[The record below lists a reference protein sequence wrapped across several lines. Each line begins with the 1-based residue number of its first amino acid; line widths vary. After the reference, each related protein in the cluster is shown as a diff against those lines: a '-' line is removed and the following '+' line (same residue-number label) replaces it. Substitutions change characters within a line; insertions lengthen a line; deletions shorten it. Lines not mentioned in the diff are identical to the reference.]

1 MDDTANEKYHILL
14 VDDNNDMRDHL
25 ADLLKEFVVYRA
37 CDGQDAMRVLKK
49 LNKLPDLILSDIM
62 MPNMNGYELL
72 DVLRSNVKTQLI
84 PVILLSAK
92 ASEDSKIQGLDKGA
106 DDYLIKPFSA
116 RELIVRVRTNIKLSL
131 IRREILF
138 QQHQQEDVKQL
149 LLSISNM
156 IISKSNLNE
165 TLLFIVKEIYRR
177 LPCERIYIISNKRSK
192 SMNNEIV
199 LSYEGSEN
207 ITPIINPYM
216 DVNNKKLQT
225 SIILQEYLINNSGNL
240 GINISLNAY
249 CDDIHKN
256 MSILS
261 SEIILDNKLWG
272 WIKLLRSSNSIW
284 FDSEIGLLQQ
294 ISSQIDLAI
303 TYAKLLEENAE
314 KEIQVKVAK
323 IASITKSQIL
333 ANTSHELRTPLTAIV
348 GITSAFDTT
357 KLTSDQ
363 NDMIN
368 ILASASD
375 MVVSIIKDI
384 LDVAKLEAQKII
396 LINRTFDL
404 LELFEDTIE
413 EFGISAG
420 EKKIELI
427 IDYQINV
434 LPRYVKSD
442 PERLKQV
449 VSNLLSNSV
458 KFTDRGKIILKI
470 SLQSQSND
478 DENVTKDNL
487 LIEVY
492 DTGIGINSNYIENI
506 WKNSSQDYMS
516 VIKWKYGAGLGL
528 SICKNIVEING
539 GEINVESRLGKGS
552 KFWFTWNVESLTHS
566 LLEAQFNK
574 QISHSTRQKRILIIH
589 PLEDVRNVMSKYL
602 KRIEKVDVFD
612 TFDQGIRAAKELL
625 AYDIVFIGLYED
637 NKEEVLNAALELK
650 GLEMNNNKL
659 VIIFIVSPNEKGS
672 ELTKNLIKKVERP
685 TSILYTPITFNKLVN
700 QFVNIEN

>member
-492 DTGIGINSNYIENI
+492 DTGIG
-506 WKNSSQDYMS
+506 
-516 VIKWKYGAGLGL
+516 
-528 SICKNIVEING
+528 
-539 GEINVESRLGKGS
+539 
-552 KFWFTWNVESLTHS
+552 
-566 LLEAQFNK
+566 
-574 QISHSTRQKRILIIH
+574 
-589 PLEDVRNVMSKYL
+589 
-602 KRIEKVDVFD
+602 
-612 TFDQGIRAAKELL
+612 
-625 AYDIVFIGLYED
+625 
-637 NKEEVLNAALELK
+637 
-650 GLEMNNNKL
+650 
-659 VIIFIVSPNEKGS
+659 
-672 ELTKNLIKKVERP
+672 
-685 TSILYTPITFNKLVN
+685 
-700 QFVNIEN
+700 